1 MGRGGPFARAQDVDP
16 LEPFAPTADAPWDR
30 RRAAHLARRAGFGA
44 SGAELDHL
52 VAVGPAGAVAHFV
65 DAPTEDEELDR
76 EVAALGS
83 ALDPGA
89 LGPGAYGRANT
100 DRLRR
105 WWLYRMVRTAA
116 PLREKLAL
124 FWHDHFAVQ
133 EGIVIRTQ
141 LLAAQN
147 ATLRRHGLGPFR
159 DLLGRVARDPAM
171 LVFLD
176 NRLSTKESPNE
187 NWARE
192 LLELFTLGVD
202 EYTQQDVREL
212 ARVFTGWTTP
222 AADSTEFRFA
232 PEHHDT
238 GDKLVLGRAIE
249 GRRGPDGETEGDE
262 ALAHI
267 LETPA
272 HARFLA
278 RKLIEWFG
286 SHTPEPEVVERLA
299 EVLRANGGSVAETL
313 RVLFLSRWFYAPD
326 QDHALYRNP
335 VELVVSAARALDVQN
350 PHLAHLE
357 QHTAALGMELL
368 EPPSVAGWEHGSTW
382 VRTGSVAP
390 RLNFALA
397 LAELPHAGR
406 AITGRATIDL
416 DRLAAGSEYRSEALL
431 DLLSDR
437 LLQQPLEPNQRAAV
451 LDSLEPM
458 DPDPGSLDARDRG
471 RRTVRALVHLLL
483 ASPQFTLA

>member
-1 MGRGGPFARAQDVDP
+1 VEP
-16 LEPFAPTADAPWDR
+16 LEPFADTPTTPWDR

-44 SGAELDHL
+44 SGAELDRL
-52 VAVGPAGAVAHFV
+52 VALGPSGAVAHFV
-65 DAPTEDEELDR
+65 DAPAEDAGLDR

-105 WWLYRMVRTAA
+105 WWLYRMVRTAV
-116 PLREKLAL
+116 PLREKIAL

-147 ATLRRHGLGPFR
+147 ATLRRHGLGTFGA
-159 DLLGRVARDPAM
+159 LLAQVARDPAM

-222 AADSTEFRFA
+222 TADSTEFHFV
-232 PEHHDT
+232 PEQHDT
-238 GDKLVLGRAIE
+238 GDKVVLGRKIA
-249 GRRGPDGETEGDE
+249 GRIGPAGETEGDE

-267 LETPA
+267 LKVPA
-272 HARFLA
+272 HTRFLA

-286 SHTPEPEVVERLA
+286 NHEAPVEVVDALA
-299 EVLRANGGSVAETL
+299 AVLRANGGSIAETL
-313 RVLFLSRWFYAPD
+313 RVLFASYWFHGD
-326 QDHALYRNP
+326 SQDHALYRNP
-335 VELVVSAARALDVQN
+335 VELVVSAARALEIQN
-350 PHLAHLE
+350 PHLAQLE
-357 QHTAALGMELL
+357 LHTAALGMELF

-390 RLNFALA
+390 RLNFALE

-416 DRLAAGSEYRSEALL
+416 DRLAAGSEYEGEVLL
-431 DLLSDR
+431 DLLCDR
-437 LLQQPLEPNQRAAV
+437 LLQQPLEADQRAAV
-451 LDSLEPM
+451 LESLEPM
-458 DPDPGSLDARDRG
+458 DTALDSRDRRDRG
-471 RRTVRALVHLLL
+471 RLRVRALVHLLL

>member
-1 MGRGGPFARAQDVDP
+1 MDP
-16 LEPFAPTADAPWDR
+16 LEPFTTGPDSPWDR
-30 RRAAHLARRAGFGA
+30 QRAAHLARRAGFGA
-44 SGAELDHL
+44 FGEELDRL
-52 VAVGPAGAVAHFV
+52 VALGPNGAVAHFV
-65 DAPTEDEELDR
+65 DAPAEDTGLDR

-83 ALDPGA
+83 ALDPSA

-105 WWLYRMVRTAA
+105 WWLYRMVRTRA
-116 PLREKLAL
+116 PLREKIAL

-147 ATLRRHGLGPFR
+147 ATFRECGLGPFGV
-159 DLLGRVARDPAM
+159 LLARVARDPAM

-212 ARVFTGWTTP
+212 ARIFTGWTTR

-238 GDKLVLGRAIE
+238 GDKVVLGRTIAGRGGPE
-249 GRRGPDGETEGDE
+249 GEAEGDE

-267 LETPA
+267 LTAPA
-272 HARFLA
+272 HTRFLA
-278 RKLIEWFG
+278 RKLVEWFG
-286 SHTPEPEVVERLA
+286 NHVAPPEVVDALA
-299 EVLRANGGSVAETL
+299 DVLRAKGGSIRETL
-313 RVLFLSRWFYAPD
+313 RVLFASRWFHGEA
-326 QDHALYRNP
+326 QDRSLYRNP
-335 VELVVSAARALDVQN
+335 VELVVSAARALEIQN
-350 PHLAHLE
+350 PHLAELE
-357 QHTAALGMELL
+357 RHTAALGLELF
-368 EPPSVAGWEHGSTW
+368 EPPSVAGWEHGDTW

-397 LAELPHAGR
+397 LAELPHASR
-406 AITGRATIDL
+406 PITGRATVDL
-416 DRLAAGSEYRSEALL
+416 ERLAASSEYEGAALL
-431 DLLSDR
+431 DLLCER
-437 LLQQPLEPNQRAAV
+437 LLQQPLEPNQRTAV
-451 LDSLEPM
+451 LESLEPT
-458 DPDPGSLDARDRG
+458 DASETGRAARDRG
-471 RRTVRALVHLLL
+471 RERVRAVVHLLL